1 MNNIQRYTRGKFGK
15 IEKHDGG
22 EFVYYHNHD
31 DEIREHLEREVFLNE
46 EYGKLSYKYNDLK
59 DGYLKEFDK
68 YCKMSDD
75 LLSIETIQS
84 KKYLI
89 IASVALLFNSGLI
102 GYILWM
108 N

>member
-1 MNNIQRYTRGKFGK
+1 MKNIQRYTKGKFGR

-46 EYGKLSYKYNDLK
+46 EYEKLSYKYNDLFESK
-59 DGYLKEFDK
+59 RLLLDK
-68 YCKMSDD
+68 YLASKLSTKKYSIIAFLSICVNIG
-75 LLSIETIQS
+75 LLS
-84 KKYLI
+84 Y
-89 IASVALLFNSGLI
+89 
-102 GYILWM
+102 LWM